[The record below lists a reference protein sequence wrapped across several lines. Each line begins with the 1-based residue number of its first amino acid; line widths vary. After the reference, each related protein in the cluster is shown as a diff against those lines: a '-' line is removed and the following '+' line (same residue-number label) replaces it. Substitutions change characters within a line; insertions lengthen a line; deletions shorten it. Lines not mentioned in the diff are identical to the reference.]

1 MLAGIDVTSFS
12 FGEPVYLWLLVA
24 PLLMLGLWIW
34 QVARRRADTRRFAQE
49 RVLPTRE
56 RFTPFGD
63 LAFWLALVVAVSLC
77 ITALARPR
85 ARVSVIRKTAAA
97 DIVLLQDGS
106 ASMYVNDVQP
116 DRWQRCVRFLRTF
129 AETLSWKGD
138 RVALALF
145 AQLAAPQMRL
155 TRDPNA
161 LFFFLDHLGVH
172 SPFRLED
179 NPTWDTNIEEGVYWG
194 LKIVQEDERLFGKSR
209 NPKGFVVIS
218 DGQAWSGNVAIA
230 VEAAKRENIPIYVV
244 GVGTA
249 TGGLI
254 PEPRG
259 RDGVQPAATIRATL
273 DRDSLITIARAGG
286 GDYFE
291 IGRQADQE
299 IAFSIINGIR
309 RRAPTAQV
317 DESYEE
323 LYWWFL
329 LAAAIALCL
338 GALVLKGRAELWW
351 QALAAIAAMLILSSA
366 MR

>member
-1 MLAGIDVTSFS
+1 MRAGIDFASFT
-12 FGEPVYLWLLVA
+12 FGDPVYLWLLVA
-24 PLLMLGLWIW
+24 PLLLLCLWVW
-34 QVARRRADTRRFAQE
+34 QVARRRADMRRFRHK
-49 RVLPTRE
+49 RVLPIRE
-56 RFTPFGD
+56 AFTPVGD
-63 LAFWLALVVAVSLC
+63 LAFWIALVLAISLC
-77 ITALARPR
+77 VAALARPR
-85 ARVSVIRKTAAA
+85 ARISLVRKSAAA

-106 ASMYVNDVQP
+106 ASMYVTDVNP

-155 TRDPNA
+155 TKDPNA
-161 LFFFLDHLGVH
+161 LFFFLDHLGTH

-218 DGQAWSGNVAIA
+218 DGQAWSGDVAVA
-230 VEAAKRENIPIYVV
+230 VAAARRENIPIYVV

-249 TGGLI
+249 TGGMI
-254 PEPRG
+254 PEAKG
-259 RDGVQPAATIRATL
+259 RDGITPPSTIRGTL
-273 DRDSLITIARAGG
+273 DRDSLIQIARAGG

-291 IGRQADQE
+291 IGRQADRE
-299 IAFSIINGIR
+299 IAATIINGIR
-309 RRAPTAQV
+309 RLAPTAQV
-317 DESYEE
+317 DETFQE

-329 LAAAIALCL
+329 LAAAGALCF
-338 GALVLKGRAELWW
+338 GALLLKGRAELWW
-351 QALAAIAAMLILSSA
+351 QAVGALVAMLILSSA